1 VSDSEKGIA
10 IAHRLRD
17 PDVEILARLLEAR
30 AGVRIKWTII
40 ENFAQRFRL
49 RRTKSP
55 CTRADGNDDS
65 YFIGSR

>member
-30 AGVRIKWTII
+30 AGARIKWTII
-40 ENFAQRFRL
+40 ENFA
-49 RRTKSP
+49 
-55 CTRADGNDDS
+55 
-65 YFIGSR
+65 